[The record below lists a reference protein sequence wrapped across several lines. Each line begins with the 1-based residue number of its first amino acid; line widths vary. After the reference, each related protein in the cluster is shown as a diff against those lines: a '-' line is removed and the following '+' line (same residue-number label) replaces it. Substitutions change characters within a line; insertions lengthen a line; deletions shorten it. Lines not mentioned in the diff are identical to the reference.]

1 MKDFMYGAA
10 TSAYQIEGAW
20 DEDEKL
26 PSIWDEISHGN
37 GRTKVRNGHTGDI
50 ACDHYHRWKEDIKL
64 MKELGIDAYRF
75 SISWSR
81 INGPENIVFAD
92 YIDGEGNKKRTELD
106 RSINNKGIEFYKRLV
121 YELKKNDIEPFVTLY
136 HWDLPKWLDDIGGW
150 GNPDIIKHFKGYA
163 CMMFEALSDVKY
175 WITFNEP
182 AVFVNN
188 FWGHNNYSEAVR
200 NVLLAHGEVVKKFRQ
215 EKMKGKIGISLNL
228 IPVIPHDKES
238 EKDQLAAENLSKTHN
253 GIWLDP
259 IYKGRFP
266 KNINKLIG
274 FDEKRLAF
282 SKKEKKIVSE
292 PIDFL
297 GINYYTSSLVQ
308 YDESRRPLY
317 ARGVQNQAAEKD
329 EMDTAIIPYGIY
341 KLTGDIAKKYGNPDM
356 YITENGCA
364 FTDGLTHDNEVHDY
378 RRIEY
383 MKRHLKWCKMA
394 VEKGINLKGY
404 FHWSLMDN
412 FEWAF
417 GYTKRFGLIYIHYP
431 TLERIPKDSYY
442 WYQGFIMGEKMV
454 NADEKNLRRVFV

>member
-1 MKDFMYGAA
+1 MKDFIYGAA

-20 DEDEKL
+20 DEDGKM

-81 INGPENIVFAD
+81 IMPPSPME
-92 YIDGEGNKKRTELD
+92 
-106 RSINNKGIEFYKRLV
+106 INWKGVEFYKQLV

-188 FWGHNNYSEAVR
+188 FWGHSNYSEAVR

-215 EKMKGKIGISLNL
+215 DKMKGKIGISLNL

-238 EKDQLAAENLSKTHN
+238 KKDQLAAENLSKTHN

-266 KNINKLIG
+266 ENINKLIG
-274 FDEKRLAF
+274 FDEKRLVF

-297 GINYYTSSLVQ
+297 GINYYTASVIE
-308 YDESRRPLY
+308 YDKNRAPSY
-317 ARGVQNQAAEKD
+317 AKGIPCIKKKD
-329 EMDTAIIPYGIY
+329 EMDTAIVPHGIY
-341 KLTGDIAKKYGNPDM
+341 RICEDVAENYGNPDI

-383 MKRHLKWCKMA
+383 IKNHLKWCKTA
-394 VEKGINLKGY
+394 VETGVNLKGY

-431 TLERIPKDSYY
+431 TLERIPKDSFY
-442 WYQGFIMGEKMV
+442 WYQGLIMGEKMV
-454 NADEKNLRRVFV
+454 NKK

>member
-1 MKDFMYGAA
+1 VLTLCHYDMKKDFIYGAA

-20 DEDEKL
+20 AEDGKL
-26 PSIWDEISHGN
+26 PSIWDEISHGKH
-37 GRTKVRNGHTGDI
+37 RTKVLRGQTGDI
-50 ACDHYHRWKEDIKL
+50 ACDHYHKWKEDIKL

-81 INGPENIVFAD
+81 IMPPSPND
-92 YIDGEGNKKRTELD
+92 
-106 RSINNKGIEFYKRLV
+106 INWQGVDFYKQLV

-136 HWDLPKWLDDIGGW
+136 HWDLPKWLNDIGGW

-163 CMMFEALSDVKY
+163 CMIFEALSDVKY

-200 NVLLAHGEVVKKFRQ
+200 NVLLAHGEAVRVFRQ

-228 IPVIPHDKES
+228 IPTIPNNMEDK
-238 EKDQLAAENLSKTHN
+238 KDKMAAENISKTHN

-266 KNINKLIG
+266 TNINKLVG
-274 FDEKRLAF
+274 FSEKKLIL
-282 SKKEKKIVSE
+282 SKEEKKIVSM

-297 GINYYTSSLVQ
+297 GINYYTASVIE
-308 YDESRRPLY
+308 YDEKRAPLY
-317 ARGVQNQAAEKD
+317 ARGVPCFKEKD
-329 EMDTAIIPYGIY
+329 EMDTAIVPYGVYRIT
-341 KLTGDIAKKYGNPDM
+341 KDVAERYGNPEM

-364 FTDGLTHDNEVHDY
+364 YSDNPTHENEVYDV
-378 RRIEY
+378 RRTKYIY
-383 MKRHLKWCKMA
+383 DHLKWCKEA
-394 VEKGINLKGY
+394 VKEGVNLRGY
-404 FHWSLMDN
+404 FYWSLMDN
-412 FEWAF
+412 FEWTY

-431 TLERIPKDSYY
+431 TLERIPKESFY
-442 WYQGFIMGEKMV
+442 WYQNYIKR
-454 NADEKNLRRVFV
+454 KNDG

>member
-1 MKDFMYGAA
+1 MKDFIYGAA

-20 DEDEKL
+20 DEDEKM

-37 GRTKVRNGHTGDI
+37 ERTKVRNGHTGDI

-64 MKELGIDAYRF
+64 MAELGIDAYRF

-81 INGPENIVFAD
+81 IMPPSPME
-92 YIDGEGNKKRTELD
+92 
-106 RSINNKGIEFYKRLV
+106 INWKGVDFYKQLV

-136 HWDLPKWLDDIGGW
+136 HWDLPKWLDIIGGW

-200 NVLLAHGEVVKKFRQ
+200 NVLLAHGEAVRTFRQ

-228 IPVIPHDKES
+228 IPAMPRDKKNK
-238 EKDQLAAENLSKTHN
+238 KDQLAAENLSKTHN

-259 IYKGRFP
+259 IYNGRFP
-266 KNINKLIG
+266 TNINELIG
-274 FDEKRLAF
+274 FDGKKLQF
-282 SKKEKKIVSE
+282 SWEESKIVSE

-297 GINYYTSSLVQ
+297 GINYYTASVIE
-308 YDESRRPLY
+308 YDKNRPQSY
-317 ARGVQNQAAEKD
+317 AKGVPLIKEKD
-329 EMDTAIIPYGIY
+329 EMDTAIVPYGIY
-341 KLTGDIAKKYGNPDM
+341 WICEDVAENYGNPDI

-364 FTDGLTHDNEVHDY
+364 YTDGLTHDNEVHDY

-383 MKRHLKWCKMA
+383 IKKHLKWCKTA
-394 VEKGINLKGY
+394 VETGVNLKGY
-404 FHWSLMDN
+404 FYWSLMDN

-442 WYQGFIMGEKMV
+442 WYQGLIMGEKMV
-454 NADEKNLRRVFV
+454 NKK